1 MDGYRR
7 FVVEIPDGSGVGLNT
22 ATDVAANLIYASGLY
37 GGQIRVRP
45 ADDDSDSAWVAP
57 DSWERS

>member
-1 MDGYRR
+1 MARR
-7 FVVEIPDGSGVGLNT
+7 QFVVSIPEDNEAGLDT
-22 ATDVAANLIYASGLY
+22 PADIARGLIYANGLY

-45 ADDDSDSAWVAP
+45 ADDDSDGAWVAP